1 MFGKGQRRP
10 WTALLIS
17 MLLAALLAAC
27 GGKDEATPTVE
38 PSTDRTPSRETAATD
53 TPPPVEGPSVT
64 ITFACYDWEV
74 GEFEKLADEFHRL
87 NSDVKVQF
95 VSIYEALGIE
105 MGDDWPED
113 AAEKLAA
120 AADTTRSDQYSQSQG
135 LLRDLQ
141 PFIEADRTFDPDDFY
156 PGMLEAYQGDG
167 GQWAVPAVV
176 SFQLIQYDKGFFDE
190 AGVDY
195 PQPGWTWDDFLDK
208 AKQLTV
214 RDGDQVTR
222 YGLVDPTGQT
232 TSLAVILSQAGSL
245 VDETT
250 DPPTLRLDRPEVA
263 EAVQWYADLI
273 LEHGVM
279 PGPAADDP
287 EDYNELYAL
296 TEDKAAMSIGG
307 AFVALWPGQEELKGI
322 VSLPRGKTAVNP
334 MWVQGYVM
342 SAGTQHP
349 DESWR
354 WLVFLTR
361 HYQAS
366 GFAMSNRLP
375 VRRSVAEE
383 SGLWEDL
390 AEDQVAA
397 YQDALE
403 HPFPLNR
410 MPGVWVPLREAIL
423 AVVKGESD
431 VRAALSEAQT
441 KAMETLAVAGK
452 PSEEATPVVVATPRP
467 EPEPGAGELIRFSV
481 LGADL
486 SHYRKLADEFHQ
498 LHPDITVKV
507 TQPSFTEPSFG
518 LEDLFEGVDCVA
530 GYADLSDPEYRAL
543 LLNLQPFLE
552 GDEDL
557 SLDDFYPQAL
567 SAFRW
572 EGELWGLPAQ
582 GNVYLMIYNK
592 TLFEAA
598 AVPYPR
604 AGWTVEDFAS
614 TAQAL
619 TSGEGD
625 DKQYGFVP
633 YLGEM
638 MDMDFFIEQW
648 GVELIDYD
656 TDPPTIHFDDPATVE
671 AVQWYADLALVH
683 GVKPA
688 LPINAY
694 STDIAG
700 YQERMSLISSGRAAM
715 WTSYGDMLITG
726 LSYLLPDDFEYGFT
740 SMPLAPE
747 GKGYGQIY
755 FSGYFIT
762 AEAAH
767 PQACWD
773 WLIFLTE
780 RPGETGGL
788 SARRSVAESEAFRQ
802 QVGEELADAYQ
813 FVISH
818 SQEAARLPT
827 DEIGQIGMSAYWFYA
842 AYDSIIEGQEAE
854 TALAWAQD
862 MAEDFAACLASRE
875 DLEGQELTKTCAT
888 QVDPDFP
895 VQVFGGE

>member
-1 MFGKGQRRP
+1 MFGKAQRRP
-10 WTALLIS
+10 WMTILIS
-17 MLLAALLAAC
+17 MLLVALPAAC
-27 GGKDEATPTVE
+27 GRKGKTTPTVG
-38 PSTDRTPSRETAATD
+38 PSADRTLLRETAATV
-53 TPPPVEGPSVT
+53 TPPPVEDPSVT
-64 ITFACYDWEV
+64 ITFACYEGAL

-87 NSDVKVQF
+87 NPDIKVQL
-95 VSIYEALGIE
+95 VSIS
-105 MGDDWPED
+105 DWPED

-120 AADTTRSDQYSQSQG
+120 AADTTSSYQYPQSRG
-135 LLRDLQ
+135 VLRDLQ
-141 PFIEADRTFDPDDFY
+141 PFIEADRTFDLDDFY
-156 PGMLEAYQGDG
+156 PGMLEAYRGDG
-167 GQWAVPAVV
+167 GQWAVPAAAYL
-176 SFQLIQYDKGFFDE
+176 QLIQYDKVFFDE

-214 RDGDQVTR
+214 RDGDQVIR
-222 YGLVDPTGQT
+222 YGCVDPEGQT

-250 DPPTLRLDRPEVA
+250 DPPTPRLDRPEVA
-263 EAVQWYADLI
+263 QAVQWYADLI
-273 LEHGVM
+273 LEHDVM
-279 PGPAADDP
+279 PGPPEDS

-307 AFVALWPGQEELKGI
+307 SFVVVWPGQEEFKGI
-322 VSLPRGKTAVNP
+322 VSLPQGKTTVNP
-334 MWVQGYVM
+334 MWVSGYVM

-361 HYQAS
+361 HQPS
-366 GFAMSNRLP
+366 RLAMPIRLP

-390 AEDQVAA
+390 PEDQVAA
-397 YQDALE
+397 YQAALE
-403 HPFPLNR
+403 HPFALNR
-410 MPGVWVPLREAIL
+410 MPGIWAPLREAIL
-423 AVVKGESD
+423 AIVKGESD
-431 VRAALSEAQT
+431 VEAALAEAQA
-441 KAMETLAVAGK
+441 KALETLAVAGK

-467 EPEPGAGELIRFSV
+467 EPEPGEGKLIRFSV
-481 LGADL
+481 LGADPG
-486 SHYRKLADEFHQ
+486 HYRKLTDEFHQ

-507 TQPSFTEPSFG
+507 TQPSFTEPGFG
-518 LEDLFEGVDCVA
+518 LEDLFEGADCAA
-530 GYADLSDPEYRAL
+530 GYFDLSDPEYRAL

-557 SLDDFYPQAL
+557 SLDDFYPQSL

-572 EGELWGLPAQ
+572 EGELWGLPAE
-582 GNVYLMIYNK
+582 GNFYLMIYNK
-592 TLFEAA
+592 ALFEAA
-598 AVPYPR
+598 GVPYPR
-604 AGWTVEDFAS
+604 VGWTVEDFAS
-614 TAQAL
+614 TAQAM
-619 TSGEGD
+619 TTGEGD
-625 DKQYGFVP
+625 EKRYGFVP
-633 YLGEM
+633 YVGET
-638 MDMDFFIEQW
+638 MDLNFFVEQW

-656 TDPPTIHFDDPATVE
+656 TDPPTIHFGDPATVE

-694 STDIAG
+694 STDITG

-715 WTSYGDMLITG
+715 WTSYGSMLITG
-726 LSYLLPDDFEYGFT
+726 LSYLLTDDFEYGFAP
-740 SMPLAPE
+740 MPLAPE

-788 SARRSVAESEAFRQ
+788 PARRSVAESAAFRQ
-802 QVGEELADAYQ
+802 QVGEELANVCQ

-827 DEIGQIGMSAYWFYA
+827 DEVGQIGLSAYWFYA
-842 AYDSIIEGQEAE
+842 AYDRIIEGEEAE

-875 DLEGQELTKTCAT
+875 NLEGQGVIKTCAT
-888 QVDPDFP
+888 ELDPDFP
-895 VQVFGGE
+895 AEVFGGE

>member
-1 MFGKGQRRP
+1 MFIKTRRQRWKP
-10 WTALLIS
+10 ALIS
-17 MLLAALLAAC
+17 MLLLAALLAAC
-27 GGKDEATPTVE
+27 GRKDKATPTVG
-38 PSTDRTPSRETAATD
+38 PSADRTPLRETAATV

-64 ITFACYDWEV
+64 ITFACYDWEL

-87 NSDVKVQF
+87 NPDVKVQF
-95 VSIYEALGIE
+95 VSIYEALAIE
-105 MGDDWPED
+105 MGDGWPED

-120 AADTTRSDQYSQSQG
+120 AADTTRSDPYAQSRG

-156 PGMLEAYQGDG
+156 PGMLEAYRGDG
-167 GQWAVPAVV
+167 GQWAVPAIAY
-176 SFQLIQYDKGFFDE
+176 FQLIQYDKDVFDE

-222 YGLVDPTGQT
+222 YGFVDAAGQNLV
-232 TSLAVILSQAGSL
+232 LAVTLSQVGSL

-250 DPPTLRLDRPEVA
+250 DPPTPRLDRPEVA

-279 PGPAADDP
+279 PGPPEGP
-287 EDYNELYAL
+287 EDYMELYAL
-296 TEDKAAMSIGG
+296 TEDKAAMSTGG
-307 AFVALWPGQEELKGI
+307 TVVVVGPEQEDRQGI
-322 VSLPRGKTAVNP
+322 VSFPQGKTVVNP
-334 MWVQGYVM
+334 MWAQGYVM

-361 HYQAS
+361 RQPP
-366 GFAMSNRLP
+366 GVAMLNMLP
-375 VRRSVAEE
+375 ARRSVAEE
-383 SGLWEDL
+383 AGFWEDL

-397 YQDALE
+397 YQAALE
-403 HPFPLNR
+403 HPFLLNR
-410 MPGVWVPLREAIL
+410 MPEAWAPLMDAIR

-431 VRAALSEAQT
+431 VKAALAEAQA
-441 KAMETLAVAGK
+441 KALETLAVASK
-452 PSEEATPVVVATPRP
+452 PPEEATPVVVATPKP
-467 EPEPGAGELIRFSV
+467 EPSPGEGELISFSV
-481 LGADL
+481 LGADP
-486 SHYRKLADEFHQ
+486 SYYRQLADEFHE
-498 LHPDITVKV
+498 LHSEITVKV
-507 TQPSFTEPSFG
+507 TLPSFTEPSFG
-518 LEDLFEGVDCVA
+518 LEDLFQGADCVA

-552 GDEDL
+552 GNEDL
-557 SLDDFYPQAL
+557 PLEDFYPQAL

-572 EGELWGLPAQ
+572 EGELWGLPAE
-582 GNVYLMIYNK
+582 GNVYLMVYNK
-592 TLFEAA
+592 ALFEAA

-604 AGWTVEDFAS
+604 TGWTIEDFVS

-619 TSGEGD
+619 TTGEGD
-625 DKQYGFVP
+625 EKQYGFVS
-633 YLGEM
+633 YLGET
-638 MDMDFFIEQW
+638 MDLDFFLEQQ

-656 TDPPTIHFDDPATVE
+656 TDPPTIRFDDPATVE

-700 YQERMSLISSGRAAM
+700 YQERMSLISAGRAAM
-715 WTSYGDMLITG
+715 WTSYGNMLISG
-726 LSYLLPDDFEYGFT
+726 LSYLLADDFEYGFAP
-740 SMPLAPE
+740 MPLTPE
-747 GKGYGQIY
+747 GKGYGQLS

-767 PQACWD
+767 PRACWD

-788 SARRSVAESEAFRQ
+788 PARRSVAESEAFRQ
-802 QVGEELADAYQ
+802 QVGEELADVYQ

-818 SQEAARLPT
+818 GQEAARLPV
-827 DEIGQIGMSAYWFYA
+827 DEIGQIGISEYWFYA
-842 AYDSIIEGQEAE
+842 AYDRIIEGEEAK

-875 DLEGQELTKTCAT
+875 DLEGQELISTCAA